1 MMWSY
6 LSSDETSLLRDG
18 QHFKKQEIIHCVDIP
33 AEAELFLDGNMEK
46 CTQASQQDT
55 MKIITNLKMSLMLLF
70 LSEILH
76 KIMHWNKLNPKTI
89 YSNKMA
95 ICYKECVLNEMMQ
108 RENKQNITYWAHSWW
123 EPTQTQVSHLQVWVK
138 TMSYWSCIKKY
149 FSLRYLPHQVSCME
163 TLNKLQSYKSHIQKH
178 PHWFSKYFDHL
189 HMSNILQIAMEVKYK
204 PLTM

>member
-1 MMWSY
+1 LRCTNDYFIPLLILNKNSAYPWNCAAYIVDTIIFKMASTINLNFLYISECDMMWSY

-138 TMSYWSCIKKY
+138 TRWDWSCIKK
-149 FSLRYLPHQVSCME
+149 
-163 TLNKLQSYKSHIQKH
+163 
-178 PHWFSKYFDHL
+178 
-189 HMSNILQIAMEVKYK
+189 
-204 PLTM
+204 